1 MEDAE
6 VRGRGQ
12 GGFTLIE
19 MLIVMVILA
28 VRSTL
33 ASTIGLD
40 GSGVETDSACPGASV
55 RGPGIQSCGPV
66 SPGWAAPCNH
76 CQRLAAFPWC
86 CPAQDRRGRFAQSI
100 RSTNSSVDTSPELLN
115 AAQWSSGSTGVVASF
130 RRW

>member
-40 GSGVETDSACPGASV
+40 GSGVETDSACP
-55 RGPGIQSCGPV
+55 
-66 SPGWAAPCNH
+66 
-76 CQRLAAFPWC
+76 
-86 CPAQDRRGRFAQSI
+86 
-100 RSTNSSVDTSPELLN
+100 
-115 AAQWSSGSTGVVASF
+115 
-130 RRW
+130 